1 MKKRKRKFKLFLL
14 LFVLG
19 LIGYAFYY
27 IDKNDNEYSKK
38 ELNEKLIK
46 LGYSQK
52 TVDKIIELELENKII
67 DLDKYHKIIDESIKE
82 EKFNKDCFDSY
93 ISLNNENEVYKLCNL
108 NYSNSEIIKIVENL
122 NKDDINSIKT
132 YMKELHTFVEYKN
145 FMLKNYNRYTK
156 HAEKDI
162 HKRISLVNL
171 NLDYPF
177 YENIQEA
184 INLNTN
190 LVLVN
195 KYYKLDNSY
204 PNKTLYNIKKECAV
218 RSDIKLDKEAKEA
231 FEKLC
236 DKAKEEGFTIK
247 GSSGYRSYETQ
258 RIIYNNYLKT
268 DKIRDVD
275 TYSARAGHS
284 EHQTGLAIDVYNGSI
299 QYNKFGS
306 TDDYIWAKDN
316 IHKFGFIIRYT
327 KENEYITGYM
337 DEPWHLRYVGVD
349 VATYIYK
356 NNITFEE
363 YLLNNKEKI

>member
-1 MKKRKRKFKLFLL
+1 MKKRRKRIKIFILFI
-14 LFVLG
+14 VLG
-19 LIGYAFYY
+19 LIGFAFYY

-46 LGYSQK
+46 IGYSK
-52 TVDKIIELELENKII
+52 EIANKFIELKLDEKIIELNK
-67 DLDKYHKIIDESIKE
+67 YYKIVEDSIKQ
-82 EKFNKDCFDSY
+82 EKFNVNCFDSY
-93 ISLNNENEVYKLCNL
+93 ISLNNIDEVYKLCNL
-108 NYSNSEIIKIVENL
+108 NYNNEEITKILNNLIKN
-122 NKDDINSIKT
+122 DIGNIKT
-132 YMKELHTFVEYKN
+132 YMNELDKLVDHKN
-145 FMLKNYNRYTK
+145 FILKNYDRYVK
-156 HAEKDI
+156 NKESDI
-162 HKRISLVNL
+162 HKKISLVNL

-177 YENIQEA
+177 YENITES

-190 LVLVN
+190 LILVN
-195 KYYKLDNSY
+195 KYYKLSNSY
-204 PNKTLYNIKKECAV
+204 PNKTLYNIKSECAV
-218 RSDIKLDKEAKEA
+218 RSDIKLDKTAKDA

-236 DKAKEEGFTIK
+236 DEAVKEGYKVK

-284 EHQTGLAIDVYNGSI
+284 EHQTGLAIDVYNGDI
-299 QYNKFGS
+299 AYNKFGS
-306 TDDYIWAKDN
+306 TNDYIWAKDN
-316 IHKFGFIIRYT
+316 IHRFGFIIRYK

-337 DEPWHLRYVGVD
+337 DEPWHFRYVGID

-356 NNITFEE
+356 NNITLEE